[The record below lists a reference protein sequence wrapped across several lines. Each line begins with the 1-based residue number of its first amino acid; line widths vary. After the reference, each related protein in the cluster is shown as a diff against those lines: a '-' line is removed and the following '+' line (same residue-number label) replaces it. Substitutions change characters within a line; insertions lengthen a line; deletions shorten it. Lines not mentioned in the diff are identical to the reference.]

1 MSQEIVTAQRI
12 CDSVKALG
20 YTCGISDTGVVE
32 GMWDGVAI
40 ALTNTRD
47 WLQVGTVW
55 DPAQVLDIY
64 DDLPSST
71 QRELVTAACEQW
83 NSARIHPRAYA
94 NEDGERWVISLDV
107 VMGCRAGFSDEQL
120 QSAIAYALTAC
131 VEGSAEVGALLPPIV

>member
-55 DPAQVLDIY
+55 DCIVRRHSEPHLRVQ
-64 DDLPSST
+64 
-71 QRELVTAACEQW
+71 
-83 NSARIHPRAYA
+83 NSVGDA
-94 NEDGERWVISLDV
+94 NGR
-107 VMGCRAGFSDEQL
+107 
-120 QSAIAYALTAC
+120 
-131 VEGSAEVGALLPPIV
+131 